1 MQRAILLIGPTGSG
15 KTPLG
20 HWLGVHGIAGCH
32 CHHFDF
38 GENLR
43 RVAAH
48 MNPEFTPKETSFI
61 ENLVRKGALLEDR
74 AFPLAIRILDSF
86 CRNHGVRPE
95 DLLVMNGLPR
105 HTGQAEA
112 LASRVR
118 LLALLELQCS
128 ADVVWERLVRNAGG
142 DRISRS
148 DDDFLLVKQKLTI
161 FEQRTAPLVA
171 FYRALEVPIL
181 QFRVDVLS
189 TPEEVFLSLGE
200 KLATIVPYTP
210 PEQCGNRPRE

>member
-1 MQRAILLIGPTGSG
+1 MQKAILLIGPTGSG
-15 KTPLG
+15 KTPFG
-20 HWLGVHGIAGCH
+20 QWLEVHGIFGRR

-43 RVAAH
+43 GVAAH
-48 MNPEFTPKETSFI
+48 MDLGFTREETSFI
-61 ENLVRKGALLEDR
+61 EQLVRRGALLEDG

-86 CRNHGVRPE
+86 CRNHGVRHE

-112 LASRVR
+112 LASRIR

-128 ADVVWERLVRNAGG
+128 ADVVWERLVRDVGG

-148 DDDFLLVKQKLTI
+148 DDDFSLVRQKLLVY
-161 FEQRTAPLVA
+161 EQRTAPLVA
-171 FYRALEVPIL
+171 FYRAWEVPIL
-181 QFRVDVLS
+181 RFRVGVQS
-189 TPEEVFLSLGE
+189 TPEDVFLSIGE
-200 KLATIVPYTP
+200 KLATTAGLGDP
-210 PEQCGNRPRE
+210 G